1 MKYYV
6 ILLVTYNNGTA
17 DKKAIYEFDSETE
30 AVANFHTNVGIFMK
44 DTNVQHLN
52 VMAINN
58 NGGIYQN
65 EVFDRGEE

>member
-6 ILLVTYNNGTA
+6 ILLAVYNNGTA
-17 DKKAIYEFDSETE
+17 DKKAIYECETE
-30 AVANFHTNVGIFMK
+30 ADAVASFHSYMGSFMK
-44 DTNVQHLN
+44 DTTVKHLN

-65 EVFDRGEE
+65 EIFDRGEN